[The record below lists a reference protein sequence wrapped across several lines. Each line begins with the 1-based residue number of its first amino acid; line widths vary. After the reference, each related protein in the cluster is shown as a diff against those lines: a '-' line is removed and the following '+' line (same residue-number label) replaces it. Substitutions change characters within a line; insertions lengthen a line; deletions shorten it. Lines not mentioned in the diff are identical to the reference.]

1 MKQLKRIARR
11 LAALTAPYDVPA
23 DHAYSRQSLDAHEGE
38 FPLATQTAAETNAT
52 EDFFSLSATDLR
64 GSAA

>member
-1 MKQLKRIARR
+1 MKQLKRIGRR

-23 DHAYSRQSLDAHEGE
+23 DHVYSRQSLDAHNRE
-38 FPLATQTAAETNAT
+38 FPLATPSAAETNTT
-52 EDFFSLSATDLR
+52 EGSFSLSAADLR